1 MLEQLNHAVVTALQ
15 DYGLLAIFLLM
26 LVESACIPVPAELT
40 MLYAGYLVTQHDISL
55 VGAIVAG
62 VGGNVAGSILIWFVG
77 AHGGRA
83 LLERHGRWVGVRTSH
98 IHHAD
103 TWFERHGNRAVLI
116 ARCIPIVRT
125 FISLPAGIARM
136 PLGPFTLYTTIGC
149 IPFVTGFALLG
160 VALGPHWD
168 SLHDYLHVFDAIVA
182 LVIVWFAV
190 KLYRGRRAGT
200 ATS

>member
-40 MLYAGYLVTQHDISL
+40 MLYAGYLVTQHDVSF
-55 VGAIVAG
+55 VGAVAAG

-77 AHGGRA
+77 AYGGRA
-83 LLERHGRWVGVRTSH
+83 LLEKHGRWVGVKTSH

-103 TWFERHGNRAVLI
+103 VWFERHGNRAVLI
-116 ARCIPIVRT
+116 ARCLPIVRT

-136 PLGPFTLYTTIGC
+136 PLAPFTVYTTVGC
-149 IPFVTGFALLG
+149 VPFVAGFAALG

-168 SLHDYLHVFDAIVA
+168 SLHDYLHVFDALVVVA
-182 LVIVWFAV
+182 LLVVAV
-190 KLYRGRRAGT
+190 RLWRGRRA
-200 ATS
+200 APA